1 MTSLLGAVI
10 RSRKSSAK
18 EVLIN
23 ERFQK
28 QLALLAQRL
37 QRPLTEIRDEV
48 AENLQEIVTV
58 QNPLFTMMFD
68 HLLGP
73 MHTRAWTIEVDKPA
87 LINLRRLNKTRPLLF
102 LPTHRSYADAFILTR
117 ALRDAG
123 LPRNH
128 ILGGNN
134 LGFFPLGTIIRRSGG
149 VLVRRNFY
157 DDEVYKFV
165 VREYLGHLVAQGRN
179 LEWYMEGGRS
189 RTGKLRPPKY
199 GLLRYLVDAI
209 ENGVAE
215 DMLLVPVSMT
225 YDQLHEVGVLVAE
238 EAGMRKAKEG
248 LRWLTSYA
256 RMQQRWVGTAFVGF
270 GEPLSLKQA
279 LSNADGDHGGRRWTV
294 EKIAFEVFQRI
305 NRATPVTAPALVTLA
320 LLGVGSRSLTLGEVS
335 QVVGPLIEYSVQR
348 NLPSR
353 QLSGLRNNEELARV
367 LETLTTSGVVLH
379 FTNGIEP
386 VYGINPGQHSVAAF
400 YRNSAIHWFVN
411 RAITELAWFTVLDSD
426 AVDPVSVSWQH
437 AFELRDLLKFDFFF
451 SNRELFSEEIKA
463 EMALLDPGFKS
474 HAADPDS
481 RHQTFLQAPFVIAH
495 RVLPAF
501 LEAYFV
507 VADRL
512 AAHPVDVSIDKAAFI
527 NDCCNVG
534 KQYLLQ
540 QRLHNPECVSKEL
553 FGNALLLAANRDL
566 LKPGGEA
573 LVTRRQTFANELATL
588 VTAVG
593 AIDALDQVR
602 LRREWGAGMN
612 PEFSLFT
619 ASLND
624 IRRRPEDP
632 KPRNIA

>member
-1 MTSLLGAVI
+1 MTSLLGSVI
-10 RSRKSSAK
+10 RSRKSYAK
-18 EVLIN
+18 EVLHN

-28 QLALLAQRL
+28 QLVLLAERL
-37 QRPLTEIRDEV
+37 QRPLADIQNEV
-48 AENLQEIVTV
+48 QEGLEEIVTV

-68 HLLGP
+68 HGLGP

-87 LINLRRLNKTRPLLF
+87 LKNLKRLNKTHPLVF

-117 ALRDAG
+117 VLRDG
-123 LPRNH
+123 GMPRNH

-149 VLVRRNFY
+149 VLVRRSFH

-209 ENGVAE
+209 ESGVAE

-225 YDQLHEVGVLVAE
+225 YDQLHEVGVLAAE
-238 EAGMRKAKEG
+238 EAGILKAKEG
-248 LRWLTSYA
+248 LRWLASYA
-256 RMQQRWVGTAFVGF
+256 RMQQKWIGTAFVRF

-279 LSNADGDHGGRRWTV
+279 LSNADTDRDGGRWTV
-294 EKIAFEVFQRI
+294 EKVAFEVFQRI
-305 NRATPVTAPALVTLA
+305 NKATPVTAPALVTLA
-320 LLGVGSRSLTLGEVS
+320 LLGVGNRGLTLSEVR
-335 QVVGPLIEYSVQR
+335 QLVVPLIEYAVQR
-348 NLPSR
+348 GLPSG
-353 QLSGLRNNEELARV
+353 QLSGLRSKKELAAV
-367 LETLTTSGVVLH
+367 LERLTSSGVALN

-386 VYGINPGQHSVAAF
+386 IYGINPGQHSVAAF
-400 YRNSAIHWFVN
+400 YRNTAIHWFVN
-411 RAITELAWFTVLDSD
+411 RAITELAWFMVLDSD
-426 AVDPVSVSWQH
+426 AADPVSLAWQK

-451 SNRELFSEEIKA
+451 SDRETFSTEIKA

-474 HAADPDS
+474 RAADPGS
-481 RHQTFLQAPFVIAH
+481 RRQTLLQAPFVIAH

-512 AAHPVDVSIDKAAFI
+512 AACPADVAINKTAFI
-527 NDCCNVG
+527 EDCCNVG

-540 QRLHNPECVSKEL
+540 HRLHNPECVSKEL
-553 FGNALLLAANRDL
+553 FGNAMLLAANRDL
-566 LKPGGEA
+566 LKPGGDA
-573 LVTRRQTFANELATL
+573 LVARRKKFASELAAL

-593 AIDALDQVR
+593 AIDALDQER
-602 LRREWGAGMN
+602 LPARLGGE
-612 PEFSLFT
+612 E
-619 ASLND
+619 
-624 IRRRPEDP
+624 
-632 KPRNIA
+632 